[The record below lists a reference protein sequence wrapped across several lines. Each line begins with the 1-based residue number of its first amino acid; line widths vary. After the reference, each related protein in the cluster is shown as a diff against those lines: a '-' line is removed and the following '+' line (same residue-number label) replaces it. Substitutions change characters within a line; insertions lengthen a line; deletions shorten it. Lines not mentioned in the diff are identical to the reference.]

1 MEKGVIVLYH
11 AWSSM
16 DAQSVRLALRYK
28 EVAHEAIPLS
38 DEHDGLFFELGVAI
52 GPLLLR
58 LDEQR
63 MCTDPT
69 VILES
74 LDRWVG
80 GRPLFDGLVKPEAWS
95 LLQTWLA
102 RSGPLLARL
111 TAAVLPAFADVGGS
125 AEQYARA
132 TAEVERRFGMSLEAL
147 ASDRYEGY
155 RQLERTADLGGL
167 ARHLARHRYFTAGTL
182 TAADLLL
189 ACRLFPLQLLDGVT
203 LPIDLLYY
211 IDRVEKACGASP
223 REGLLFKTP

>member
-1 MEKGVIVLYH
+1 MIVLYH
-11 AWSSM
+11 AWSAM

-28 EVAHEAIPLS
+28 GAAHQAIPLG
-38 DEHDGLFFELGVAI
+38 DEHDGLFFEHGLAI
-52 GPLLLR
+52 GPFLLT
-58 LDEQR
+58 LDDQR
-63 MCTDPT
+63 ACADPT
-69 VILES
+69 AALEG
-74 LDRWVG
+74 LDRWAG
-80 GRPLFDGLVKPEAWS
+80 GPCLFDGLVKQEAWN
-95 LLQTWLA
+95 LLHAWLE

-111 TAAVLPAFADVGGS
+111 TAAVLPAFADVGAS
-125 AEQYARA
+125 PAQLARA
-132 TAEVERRFGMSLEAL
+132 AAEVERRFGMGMEAL

-155 RQLERTADLGGL
+155 RQLERVANLRGL

-182 TAADLLL
+182 TAADLVL

>member
-1 MEKGVIVLYH
+1 MIALYH

-28 EVAHEAIPLS
+28 GVAHEAIPLD
-38 DEHDGLFFELGVAI
+38 DEHDSLFFELGVAI
-52 GPLLLR
+52 APLLLR
-58 LDEQR
+58 LDDER
-63 MCTDPT
+63 VCTDPT
-69 VILES
+69 VALER
-74 LDRWVG
+74 LDAWVG
-80 GRPLFDGLVKPEAWS
+80 GPPLFEGLVKPHAWN
-95 LLQTWLA
+95 LLQAWLE

-111 TAAVLPAFADVGGS
+111 SAAALPAFADVGAS
-125 AEQYARA
+125 AERLARA
-132 TAEVERRFGMSLEAL
+132 AAEVERRFGMSIEAL

-155 RQLERTADLGGL
+155 RQLERVADLRGL
-167 ARHLARHRYFTAGTL
+167 AGHLARHRYFTAGTL
-182 TAADLLL
+182 TAADLVL

>member
-1 MEKGVIVLYH
+1 MIALYH

-28 EVAHEAIPLS
+28 GVAHEAIPLD
-38 DEHDGLFFELGVAI
+38 DEHDSLFFELGVAI
-52 GPLLLR
+52 APLLLR
-58 LDEQR
+58 LDDER
-63 MCTDPT
+63 VCTDST
-69 VILES
+69 VALER
-74 LDRWVG
+74 LDAWVG
-80 GRPLFDGLVKPEAWS
+80 GPPLFEGLVKPHAWN
-95 LLQTWLA
+95 LLQAWLE

-111 TAAVLPAFADVGGS
+111 SAAALPAFADVGAS
-125 AEQYARA
+125 AERLARA
-132 TAEVERRFGMSLEAL
+132 AAEVERRFGMSIEAL

-155 RQLERTADLGGL
+155 RQLERVADLRGL
-167 ARHLARHRYFTAGTL
+167 ADHLARHRYFTADTL
-182 TAADLLL
+182 TAADLIL